1 MESALLSLLSCKCGG
16 KFVPDPPISA
26 DSADI
31 EEGFLSCACGVRIP
45 VRGGIPRFVPADN
58 EVESFSFQWLKF
70 RRTQLDREDSRESEE
85 TFFAKT
91 LFQPGELRGKTILD
105 AGCGMGRFLDVASKH
120 GAACV
125 GVDLSFAVEAAHEN
139 LGDRPNVHIIQAD
152 LRELPFPDASFDFIY
167 SIGVL
172 HHTPDCRTS
181 FLSLLRLLKP
191 GGKIA
196 IWLYHLEAYR
206 FSRSERYRRLTT
218 RLPPRFLHALCHVA
232 VPYYYLT
239 RIPRLGARFYNLL
252 PISVHPGWRWRIL
265 DTFDWYSP
273 KYQSKHTFPEV
284 FGWFRE
290 AGLIDIEIADPAV
303 TVCGRKPA

>member
-1 MESALLSLLSCKCGG
+1 MKLPLLSFLSCKCGRR
-16 KFVPDPPISA
+16 FVADPPVPG
-26 DSADI
+26 DSARL
-31 EEGFLSCACGVRIP
+31 EEGFLSCACGVRFP
-45 VRGGIPRFVPADN
+45 VRGGVPRFVPVDF
-58 EVESFSFQWLKF
+58 EVESFSFQWLKH
-70 RRTQLDREDSRESEE
+70 RRTQLDSGGSKESER

-91 LFQPGELRGKTILD
+91 LFRPEELRGKSVLD
-105 AGCGMGRFLDVASKH
+105 AGCGMGRFLDIASKH
-120 GAACV
+120 CAMSV

-139 LGDRPNVHIIQAD
+139 LRERPNVHVLQAD
-152 LRELPFPDASFDFIY
+152 LRDLPFPDSSFDFIY

-172 HHTPDCRTS
+172 HHTPDCRAS

-196 IWLYHLEAYR
+196 IWLYSLEAYR

-218 RLPPRFLHALCHVA
+218 RLPPRILYGLCSVA

-239 RIPRLGARFYNLL
+239 RMPWLGSRFYNLL
-252 PISVHPGWRWRIL
+252 PISLHPDRRWRQL

-284 FGWFRE
+284 YGWFRG
-290 AGLIDIEIADPAV
+290 AGLADIEMAEPAV